1 LTVKKSP
8 DERSRW
14 LVNEFSLILTYAV
27 DRFPDGVQEHVIA
40 VADRYGDDGM
50 YGICCALAQ
59 TVLKLGFPGIERGDG
74 SLQGDGMLIIEQLSD
89 VDPDPHTLWASRF
102 IATYINGDT
111 DSNVHLFYSA
121 RDETPYLVRSVI
133 ELISIAADMARLK
146 REELRQGSGS

>member
-1 LTVKKSP
+1 MTAKKSP

-14 LVNEFSLILTYAV
+14 LVDEFSLILTYAV
-27 DRFPDGVQEHVIA
+27 DRDPEGVQEHVIA

-89 VDPDPHTLWASRF
+89 ALDPHTLWASRF

-121 RDETPYLVRSVI
+121 RDETPYLVQGVI
-133 ELISIAADMARLK
+133 ELISIAADIARLK